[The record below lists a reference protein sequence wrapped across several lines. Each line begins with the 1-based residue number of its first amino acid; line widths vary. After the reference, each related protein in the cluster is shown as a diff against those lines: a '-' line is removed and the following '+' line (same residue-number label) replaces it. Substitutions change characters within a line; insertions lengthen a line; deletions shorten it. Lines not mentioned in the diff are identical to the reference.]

1 MIISLNIK
9 ILSCVAE
16 ILCIFCGV
24 VGNKIK
30 NIILRRGMY
39 GERRGVY
46 NFLMGKPEGRKTLSR
61 PRRRWDGNIK
71 TDL

>member
-9 ILSCVAE
+9 ILSCVTE
-16 ILCIFCGV
+16 IQCIFCGV

-30 NIILRRGMY
+30 NILRRGMY

-46 NFLMGKPEGRKTLSR
+46 NFLMGKP
-61 PRRRWDGNIK
+61 
-71 TDL
+71 